1 MVGPSSPSQ
10 GKDQNSQQIHGAQ
23 PCTTNPGS
31 RGHSGRRV
39 PCIAQN
45 NKAKEADGT
54 YQSYAY
60 RIRRKRGGTSHK
72 NIATRATQYGD
83 KPPQRGKPRLHP
95 GHRQRHKV
103 AWERARG
110 SCLKTLER
118 NATREPA
125 METKA
130 RNPPYQLA
138 TTQPASSTQRTDQGL
153 PSSHSRTAHTTRP
166 RSM

>member
-10 GKDQNSQQIHGAQ
+10 GKDQNSQQIHTHNLAPRTQGHAVAQ
-23 PCTTNPGS
+23 P
-31 RGHSGRRV
+31 RGKADPHSVPLAKGRTRARQH
-39 PCIAQN
+39 PPIA
-45 NKAKEADGT
+45 GW
-54 YQSYAY
+54 
-60 RIRRKRGGTSHK
+60 KRGGTSHK

-83 KPPQRGKPRLHP
+83 KPPQRGKPILHP
-95 GHRQRHKV
+95 GHRQRPKV
-103 AWERARG
+103 TRERARG
-110 SCLKTLER
+110 SCLKTLVR

-138 TTQPASSTQRTDQGL
+138 TTQPASSTRRTDQGL